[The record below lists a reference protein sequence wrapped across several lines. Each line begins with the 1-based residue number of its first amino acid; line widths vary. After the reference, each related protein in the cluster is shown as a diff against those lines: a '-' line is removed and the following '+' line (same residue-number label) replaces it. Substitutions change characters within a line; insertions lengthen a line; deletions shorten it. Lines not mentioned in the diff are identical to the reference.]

1 MKKNILLLVLLLVS
15 ASVYSQSQIEGS
27 FTLPETEKYLALD
40 WDFSETI
47 FDRKH
52 NEKEWAALNGEK
64 EWAAAKSEA
73 LGLVL
78 QEMNGKMQ
86 KSRITVIK
94 TESGLPYSYILY
106 ICPVKYNKKG
116 DNVSFYILKEKATGK
131 EIARC
136 KIKGDGGHYGTLAN
150 LLGDGFEEAARDMG
164 GYLRIKN
171 KKKK

>member
-1 MKKNILLLVLLLVS
+1 MLFWVS
-15 ASVYSQSQIEGS
+15 ASVYSQSQITGS

-40 WDFSETI
+40 WDFSETV

-64 EWAAAKSEA
+64 EWEEAKSEA
-73 LGLVL
+73 LGLIL
-78 QEMNGKMQ
+78 REMSGKME

-94 TESGLPYSYILY
+94 AESSLPYSYILY

-116 DNVSFYILKEKATGK
+116 DNVSFYVLKENATGK

-136 KIKGDGGHYGTLAN
+136 KIKGDGGHHGSLAN

-171 KKKK
+171 KLKK